1 MTVELRIV
9 NIVKEFDSLDRSDK
23 NVIAVDD
30 VSLKVERGEL
40 VTLLGP
46 SGCGKTTLLRM
57 IAGFED
63 PTSGDI
69 YFDQLRVNDIAPNK
83 RNTTLVFQSYAIF
96 PHLNVYENIAFG
108 LRESKIPKRQ
118 LKERMETALE
128 LVGLKGFEKRSP
140 DQLSGGQQQR
150 VALARAIVVEP
161 QLLLFDEPLSNLDA
175 KLREQMRI
183 EIRQLQQ
190 RLGITSV
197 YVTHDQAEAMSI
209 SDRVVIMND
218 GHIEQ
223 VGTPL
228 ELYGRPANRFVAA
241 FIGKANFLQGQ
252 TISNHEVEIAS
263 QTLELPS
270 VHSNELVGT
279 KVIITVRPESI
290 HLSDDLA
297 APNIHFHGKIERTT
311 FLGGMVEYAVSVS
324 GLDHLIV
331 HVSNPILNGL
341 YAPGTQIGVHIPKD
355 ALHLIPIT
363 LKNASP

>member
-1 MTVELRIV
+1 MTVELRIA
-9 NIVKEFDSLDRSDK
+9 NLVKEFDSLERSDE
-23 NVIAVDD
+23 NVVAVDN
-30 VSLKVERGEL
+30 VSLKVESGEL

-63 PTSGDI
+63 PTRGDI

-96 PHLNVYENIAFG
+96 PHLSVYENIAFG
-108 LRESKIPKRQ
+108 LRERKIPKPQ
-118 LKERMETALE
+118 LQERMETVLE
-128 LVGLKGFEKRSP
+128 LVGLKGLEKRSP

-150 VALARAIVVEP
+150 VALARAIVIEP

-183 EIRQLQQ
+183 EIRHLQQ

-209 SDRVVIMND
+209 SDRVIIMNK

-223 VGTPL
+223 VGTPQ

-241 FIGKANFLQGQ
+241 FVGKANFLQGQ
-252 TISNHEVEIAS
+252 MSSNHEVEVAN
-263 QTLELPS
+263 QLLTLSRVDPNNS
-270 VHSNELVGT
+270 TGD
-279 KVIITVRPESI
+279 KVMITVRPESI
-290 HLSDDLA
+290 DLHDDLEA
-297 APNIHFHGKIERTT
+297 ADTHFRGKIARTT
-311 FLGGMVEYAVSVS
+311 FLGGMVEYEVSVP
-324 GLDHLIV
+324 GLDNLIV

-341 YAPGTQIGVHIPKD
+341 YTPGTEIGLHIPKA
-355 ALHLIPIT
+355 ALHLIP
-363 LKNASP
+363 LE